1 MRIDEIHR
9 CAIQQFAQRL
19 KVQRYAPNTQQAY
32 LSNLTVFLSFFQKD
46 PKDIQ
51 VAEIESFI
59 NHKVLVDKI
68 STSHQKALVGAIKK
82 FYELVYQQNLQL
94 SFLYPKRKVH
104 DLPRFFSKKEVKEI
118 LDATENLKHKAIL
131 STIYACGLR
140 LNELL
145 NLKLTDIKS
154 EEKLVLIR
162 QAKGNKDRVVQL
174 PEKLLLL
181 LRTYFVEYKPQV
193 FLFEGQFGGQYS
205 ARSVQQILKNA
216 MRKAN
221 IKSNGSVHTLR
232 HSYATHLLNAG
243 IDVRMVQE
251 LLGHQSIKTTQIYT
265 HITDKQKKSV
275 ISPIDLL

>member
-1 MRIDEIHR
+1 M
-9 CAIQQFAQRL
+9 
-19 KVQRYAPNTQQAY
+19 
-32 LSNLTVFLSFFQKD
+32 SNLTVFLSFFQKD

-51 VAEIESFI
+51 LEEIESFI

-145 NLKLTDIKS
+145 NLELTDIKS